1 VSQLN
6 KRFVRNI
13 KIMQELDMQEELT
26 TKLNGIILRKAEL
39 DKNFTSVY
47 YRVFERMQRL
57 EEMGGEDF
65 LSVLG
70 EVGG

>member
-1 VSQLN
+1 
-6 KRFVRNI
+6 
-13 KIMQELDMQEELT
+13 MQELDMQEELT

-70 EVGG
+70 DLGG